1 MNNIIKRDRIDQKIE
16 EIVRESIYAW
26 LKDHNEIFYN
36 LPEEKCDEFIKMVF
50 DIIKS
55 EKYKK
60 ERVNALFHIYEVLA
74 KIEIDYEDNVVRN
87 N

>member
-1 MNNIIKRDRIDQKIE
+1 MNNIIKKDRIDQKVE

-26 LKDHNEIFYN
+26 LKANNEILYN
-36 LPEEKCDEFIKMVF
+36 LSEEKSDEFVKTVF

-60 ERVNALFHIYEVLA
+60 ERVNALFDIYEVLA

>member
-1 MNNIIKRDRIDQKIE
+1 MNNIIKKDRIDQKVE

-26 LKDHNEIFYN
+26 LKANNEIFYN

-60 ERVNALFHIYEVLA
+60 ERVNALFDIYEVLA

>member
-26 LKDHNEIFYN
+26 LKDHDEIFAN
-36 LPEEKCDEFIKMVF
+36 LSEEKSDEFVKTIF
-50 DIIKS
+50 DIINS

-60 ERVNALFHIYEVLA
+60 ERVNALFDIYEVLA